1 MSELSFRRG
10 DVVVCVL
17 SGDYGKPR
25 PAVVIQSDL
34 FNAVHASVV
43 VCPISS
49 EITGLTLF
57 RVAVAASHS
66 TGLRKES
73 EVMVD
78 KMAAVS
84 RARLRQR
91 IGRLSPSQ
99 LAMVDAAV
107 RLWIDLPQSGE

>member
-1 MSELSFRRG
+1 
-10 DVVVCVL
+10 
-17 SGDYGKPR
+17 
-25 PAVVIQSDL
+25 
-34 FNAVHASVV
+34 VV

-66 TGLRKES
+66 TGLRKDS

-78 KMAAVS
+78 KMAATT

-99 LAMVDAAV
+99 MAIVDTAL
-107 RLWIDLPQSGE
+107 RLWIELPESATSSAPA